1 MDNSNLDLIDLS
13 NLSKEELLELE
24 EMTREYSSNETDSR
38 FYLYQ
43 PNPVMVP
50 FHLSSAKTRI
60 IGGGNRSG
68 KSESAVEEMAMQFLG
83 RSPKSL
89 EGLIPKH
96 RLTGDRKI
104 RFNVIDYPSAME
116 KITWPKVQDKIKSDD
131 IQDVV
136 KDMGRVKAITNKKG
150 GFCEF
155 MTYEQDVKKFQGTD
169 RDAMFYDEEPPQSIR
184 DENLMRLIDRDGEEV
199 FSMTPVSEE
208 NSSGYMPTL
217 WIYDELFLKA
227 GRIVEIEEGLMCDR
241 TNPTGDPEV
250 HFFFASIF
258 DNKAISKEAAERILS
273 KFSKEEREAREK
285 GHFMFLSGL
294 IFNMFS
300 DTIHI
305 IPQFENW
312 WSGNNSGDFTL
323 YLAIDPHPRVP
334 HAITYMVV
342 DKYGILYIV
351 DELYSQTNDAD
362 DLAEQIAM
370 KCMGKIP
377 QVILIDPSAF
387 VNDPATGRC
396 LAYDIMDALYKS
408 KYDYPAFLE
417 GSKDLS
423 RGILQTKSALT
434 PKVYC
439 PKCYTPVSATLT
451 LCGNCGEE
459 VPADLRVHA
468 KPRLYITSNCVRHR
482 FEITHYRWSNWSKN
496 TGGTKEVKQKP
507 VDKDDHMMEN
517 MRRLVTFDPIWVPQI
532 VPIENN
538 IFNDARKG
546 RNAIT
551 GY

>member
-1 MDNSNLDLIDLS
+1 MDIKLQDLN
-13 NLSKEELLELE
+13 NLSKEELLELV
-24 EMTREYSSNETDSR
+24 EMTKEYSSNETDSR
-38 FYLYQ
+38 FYLYHS
-43 PNPVMVP
+43 NPIMLP
-50 FHLSSAKTRI
+50 FHMSQAKSRI
-60 IGGGNRSG
+60 IGGGSRSG
-68 KSESAVEEMAMQFLG
+68 KSESAVEDAAIQFLG
-83 RSPKSL
+83 RCPKSL

-116 KITWPKVQDKIKSDD
+116 KITWPKIQDKIKSDE
-131 IQDVV
+131 IQDVI
-136 KDMGRVKAITNKKG
+136 KDMGRVKSITNRKG
-150 GFCEF
+150 GFIEF

-184 DENLMRLIDRDGEEV
+184 DENLTRLIDRDGEEV

-227 GRIVEIEEGLMCDR
+227 GRIVEIEDGVMCDR
-241 TNPTGDPEV
+241 MNPLGDPEV

-312 WSGNNSGDFTL
+312 WSGNSDDFTL
-323 YLAIDPHPRVP
+323 YIAIDPHPRVP

-342 DKYGILYIV
+342 DKNNTMYIV
-351 DELYSQTNDAD
+351 DELYTQTNDAA
-362 DLAEQIAM
+362 DLAEQMAM
-370 KCMGKIP
+370 KCMGKVP
-377 QVILIDPSAF
+377 EVILIDPSAF
-387 VNDPATGRC
+387 VNDPATGRN
-396 LAYDIMDALYKS
+396 LAFDIMDALYANN
-408 KYDYPAFLE
+408 YPYPPFIE

-423 RGILQTKSALT
+423 RGILMAKSALT
-434 PKVYC
+434 PDQNK
-439 PKCYTPVSATLT
+439 KSQ
-451 LCGNCGEE
+451 
-459 VPADLRVHA
+459 
-468 KPRLYITSNCVRHR
+468 LYITDNCVRHR

-496 TGGTKEVKQKP
+496 TGRAKEVKQKP

-517 MRRLVTFDPIWVPQI
+517 LRRLVTFSPIYRTPRP
-532 VPIENN
+532 PIEEN
-538 IFNDARKG
+538 FQVDMRRG
-546 RNAIT
+546 RNATT